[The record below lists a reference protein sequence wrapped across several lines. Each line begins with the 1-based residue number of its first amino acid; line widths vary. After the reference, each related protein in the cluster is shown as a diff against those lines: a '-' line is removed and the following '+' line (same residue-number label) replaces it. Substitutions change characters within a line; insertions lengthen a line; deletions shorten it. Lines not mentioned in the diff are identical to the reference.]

1 MLAAAVFDRGRQVRQ
16 PIEIIKPAG
25 IRQIVRLKNSRRSY
39 LEKVGRETRRC
50 LAVTLAER
58 IRFGSM
64 VVVSGIAT
72 TAAVS
77 TSRFQ
82 FRRRQRERGNS

>member
-1 MLAAAVFDRGRQVRQ
+1 M
-16 PIEIIKPAG
+16 
-25 IRQIVRLKNSRRSY
+25 
-39 LEKVGRETRRC
+39 RRC
-50 LAVTLAER
+50 FAVTLADR

-77 TSRFQ
+77 TSSPAKIGLTGENLIRFCYANAK
-82 FRRRQRERGNS
+82 EEKNS

>member
-1 MLAAAVFDRGRQVRQ
+1 MAIEVPAVRVLPRRY
-16 PIEIIKPAG
+16 G
-25 IRQIVRLKNSRRSY
+25 I
-39 LEKVGRETRRC
+39 
-50 LAVTLAER
+50 APDR

-77 TSRFQ
+77 TSPFQ
-82 FRRRQRERGNS
+82 FRRRQRERGKLLNFQLTS